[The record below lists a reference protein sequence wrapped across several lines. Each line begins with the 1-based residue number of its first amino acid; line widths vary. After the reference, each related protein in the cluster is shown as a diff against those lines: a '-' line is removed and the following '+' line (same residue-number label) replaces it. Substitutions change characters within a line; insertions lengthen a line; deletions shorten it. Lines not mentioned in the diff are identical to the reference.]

1 MAISLNDIR
10 EQFAKINATMEENKE
25 LLTQLDS
32 AIGDGDLGLTMTTG
46 FAAIVKFFEGDVG
59 PDIGKT
65 LMQAGMAMNN
75 AASSTMGTLLS
86 SAILRM
92 GQTVRNKTE
101 LDEADL
107 VEMFNAGIN
116 GTQERGKAEVGDKTI
131 LDALVP
137 AVEAF
142 AASIEKGEGT
152 KEAFSQAAIAAEQG
166 FDGTAEMVSK
176 HGRGHY
182 YGEKSRG
189 HKDPGAAVGM
199 LIFQALRD

>member
-107 VEMFNAGIN
+107 VEMFKAGIK
-116 GTQERGKAEVGDKTI
+116 GIQERGKAEVGIKPF
-131 LDALVP
+131 L
-137 AVEAF
+137 
-142 AASIEKGEGT
+142 
-152 KEAFSQAAIAAEQG
+152 
-166 FDGTAEMVSK
+166 
-176 HGRGHY
+176 
-182 YGEKSRG
+182 
-189 HKDPGAAVGM
+189 M
-199 LIFQALRD
+199 L